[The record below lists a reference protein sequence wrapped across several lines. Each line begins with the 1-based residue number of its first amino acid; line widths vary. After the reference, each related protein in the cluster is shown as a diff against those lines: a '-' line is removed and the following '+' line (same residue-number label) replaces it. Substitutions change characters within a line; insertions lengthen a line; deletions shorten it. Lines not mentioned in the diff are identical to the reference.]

1 MNGMAEFPALRRRID
16 EDGMGQRRIGVIGAG
31 AMGALLGG
39 ALARVGHDVILI
51 DVSDEVV
58 DRINTHGVT
67 IAGREQFTETNVRA
81 VTPTTRMEVPC
92 DLVFVFVKGMHT
104 RQAIAQ
110 TGASG
115 VWGPETTVVTLQ
127 NGWGNPDRL
136 CAARVDPSQVV
147 VGVSNHSAT
156 LIAPGRVEHAGVGPT
171 LVGKW
176 DTSTTVDR
184 ATQVAER
191 LREVGWPVQVREDIR
206 TEVWKKLVLNSAS
219 LPASALTGL
228 PCAGLV
234 ENEHTCALMIAVMRE
249 TVAVGRA
256 LGFEIDSDERI
267 EFVLDVLRNAG
278 QGKPSMLQDFLAGRP
293 SEIDTITGAIVDKA
307 HEVGVAVPVNETL
320 FRLVA
325 GTEFARHG

>member
-1 MNGMAEFPALRRRID
+1 
-16 EDGMGQRRIGVIGAG
+16 MGQRRVGVIGAG
-31 AMGALLGG
+31 AMGALFGS

-51 DVSDEVV
+51 DVSHEVV

-67 IAGREQFTETNVRA
+67 VTGREQFTAANVRA
-81 VTPTTRMEVPC
+81 VTPTTRLEVPC

-115 VWGPETTVVTLQ
+115 LWGPETTVVTLQ

-136 CAARVDPSQVV
+136 CDAGVDPSQLV

-156 LIAPGRVEHAGVGPT
+156 LVAPGHVEHAGVGPT

-176 DTSTTVDR
+176 DTHTADR
-184 ATQVAER
+184 ATHVAER
-191 LREVGWPVQVREDIR
+191 LREVGWLVHVCEDIR

-219 LPASALTGL
+219 LPTSALTGL
-228 PCAGLV
+228 SCAGLV
-234 ENEHTCALMIAVMRE
+234 ENEHTRELMIAVMRE
-249 TVAVGRA
+249 TIAVGRA
-256 LGFEIDSDERI
+256 LGFEIDPDERI
-267 EFVLDVLRNAG
+267 GFVLNVLRNAG
-278 QGKPSMLQDFLAGRP
+278 QGKPSMLQDFLADRP

-325 GTEFARHG
+325 GAEFARRGG